1 VAAVGQ
7 ALARWQKAVEPWY
20 VAYTLVGLAT
30 GGIAPILMPLV
41 VSRAG
46 DVSNADDVGVVMAC
60 VGLGGLTAALWG
72 ELADRLRWHRLLF
85 GGGGIAGALALAAFG
100 TTGSVPVWIGL
111 ALLLGTG
118 TAAANTVASLF
129 VVEAHP
135 QAEWD
140 SRIGWLQTFYNAGIV
155 AGLVVAG
162 SLTQLPLE
170 IALTVGAG
178 ALVLSGLVGW
188 ALTRNPPRPGTAPS
202 DAAPTPAHRRAAL
215 GHLHPHVPHVEWL
228 HLTPLRLIHPVR
240 RTTLARLLTA
250 PRSPFGLFLLIW
262 VISNLGINAI
272 FTLYPLVVEG
282 IYGVQAGPASFALA
296 AATGVG
302 LALYSPSSLLT
313 HRIGGVRVL
322 QLAMGVRLVTFV
334 ILIVLAGAAF
344 AGREAMVLV
353 AFAVVQLAFPAL
365 SVSSTLL
372 TSELS
377 PVGEGE
383 GMGLYTAVAAF
394 AGLGGAVL
402 GGWVAANTGYATTL
416 WLAVATLIAALVLTL
431 FLRAAPTAAP
441 PVAPPTPGR

>member
-1 VAAVGQ
+1 
-7 ALARWQKAVEPWY
+7 
-20 VAYTLVGLAT
+20 
-30 GGIAPILMPLV
+30 
-41 VSRAG
+41 
-46 DVSNADDVGVVMAC
+46 MAC

-85 GGGGIAGALALAAFG
+85 GGGSLVGALALVLFG
-100 TTGSVPVWIGL
+100 TAGHVPLWIGL

-118 TAAANTVASLF
+118 TAAANTIASLF

-135 QAEWD
+135 QPEWD

-155 AGLVVAG
+155 GGLVVAG
-162 SLTQLPLE
+162 ALTQLPLE

-178 ALVLSGLVGW
+178 ALVLSALVGG
-188 ALTRNPPRPGTAPS
+188 ALTRTPPRPGSAP
-202 DAAPTPAHRRAAL
+202 DAPPALTPTHRRVAL
-215 GHLHPHVPHVEWL
+215 GHVHPHVPHVEWV
-228 HLTPLRLIHPVR
+228 HLSPLRLIHPVR
-240 RTTLARLLTA
+240 RSTITRLLA
-250 PRSPFGLFLLIW
+250 AGRSPFGLFLLIW
-262 VISNLGINAI
+262 LVSNVGINAI
-272 FTLYPLVVEG
+272 FTLYPLVVAG
-282 IYGVQAGPASFALA
+282 IYGVEAGPASFALA
-296 AATGVG
+296 AATGIG

-334 ILIVLAGAAF
+334 VLIALTTMAF

-402 GGWVAANTGYATTL
+402 GGVVAANTGYATTL
-416 WLAVATLIAALVLTL
+416 WLAIGTLIAGLVLTL
-431 FLRAAPTAAP
+431 FLRPAHSPTPTAAP
-441 PVAPPTPGR
+441 PPSGG

>member
-1 VAAVGQ
+1 VAHALTRWRQ
-7 ALARWQKAVEPWY
+7 AIEPWY
-20 VAYTLVGLAT
+20 LAYTLIGLAT

-46 DVSNADDVGVVMAC
+46 DVTNADDVGLVMAS

-72 ELADRLRWHRLLF
+72 DLADRLRWHRALF
-85 GGGGIAGALALAAFG
+85 GGGGILGALALAAFA
-100 TTGSVPVWIGL
+100 TSSDVPIWIGL

-140 SRIGWLQTFYNAGIV
+140 TRIGWLQTFYNAGIV

-162 SLTQLPLE
+162 SLTQLPLD

-178 ALVLSGLVGW
+178 ALFLSGLLGW
-188 ALTRNPPRPGTAPS
+188 GLTRTPPRPGATPSNATSAPARRR
-202 DAAPTPAHRRAAL
+202 DALA
-215 GHLHPHVPHVEWL
+215 HLHPHVPHIEWA
-228 HLTPLRLIHPVR
+228 HLSPLRLVHPPR
-240 RTTLARLLTA
+240 RTTLARLLKA
-250 PRSPFGLFLLIW
+250 VRSPFGLFLLIW
-262 VISNLGINAI
+262 LVSNVGINAI
-272 FTLYPLVVEG
+272 FTLYPLVLQG
-282 IYGVQAGPASFALA
+282 IYGVPPGPASFALA

-302 LALYSPSSLLT
+302 LALYSPSSMLT

-322 QLAMGVRLVTFV
+322 QVAMVVRLVTFV
-334 ILIVLAGAAF
+334 ALIALADTAF

-383 GMGLYTAVAAF
+383 GLGLYTAVAAF

-402 GGWVAANTGYATTL
+402 GGWVAANTGYGTTL
-416 WLAVATLIAALVLTL
+416 WLACGTLVAALVLTL
-431 FLRAAPTAAP
+431 FLRAAPTPVP
-441 PVAPPTPGR
+441 PPASPGPAS